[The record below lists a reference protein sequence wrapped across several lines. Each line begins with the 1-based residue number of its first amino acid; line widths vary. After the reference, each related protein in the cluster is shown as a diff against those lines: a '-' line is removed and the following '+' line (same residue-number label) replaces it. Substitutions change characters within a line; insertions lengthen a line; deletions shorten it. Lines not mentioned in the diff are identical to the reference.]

1 MAQIPD
7 LFPYLI
13 GAGVLA
19 TTVVLILG
27 VIALARSGGS
37 ASGQGMSRSNKL
49 MRLRVLLQALTVML
63 LVLFAVFFGTAW

>member
-37 ASGQGMSRSNKL
+37 ARGQGMSRSNKL

-63 LVLFAVFFGTAW
+63 LVLFAVFFGTA